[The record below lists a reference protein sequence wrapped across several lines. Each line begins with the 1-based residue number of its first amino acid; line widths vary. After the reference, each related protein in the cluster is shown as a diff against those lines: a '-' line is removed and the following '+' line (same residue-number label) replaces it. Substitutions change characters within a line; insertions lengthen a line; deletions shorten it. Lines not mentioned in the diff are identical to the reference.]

1 MVLWIDIKYNYWYL
15 NKYCL
20 NLQKVR
26 VHCPQQKVD
35 GVYKLY
41 VNLCFRCCQ
50 ETSVTGS
57 ISLREPPQANSATV
71 VFPAGSHF
79 SWIGR
84 DESADPQEGGDQGGR
99 F

>member
-20 NLQKVR
+20 DLLKVR
-26 VHCPQQKVD
+26 VHCPQQKVE

-41 VNLCFRCCQ
+41 VNLCSWCCQ

-84 DESADPQEGGDQGGR
+84 DESADPQEAGDQGGR
-99 F
+99 